1 MIHTYPL
8 ITTIVSSIVFA
19 FLFGL
24 IANKLRLPTIV
35 GYLVAGMI
43 LGPQTPGFIAN
54 LDLAKQLAEIG
65 IILLMFGV
73 GLHFS
78 LKDLIDVNKVAL
90 PGAAFQII
98 ASTLIGIHVVYVMG
112 HGFLEG
118 LIFGLSV
125 SVASTVVLL
134 RLLEQH
140 RMVSSDVG
148 KITIGWLVVE
158 DIVMVF
164 AIVLLPIIASSTEN
178 NNLSFNEI
186 GYTILTMSA
195 KIFAFIVMMVVVARK
210 LLPKL
215 LVFIAKSKSQELM
228 SLGTLS
234 IAMGFAFIA
243 YTLFGA
249 SFALGAFLAG
259 MVLNESVIGKKAAN
273 QSLPLRDLF
282 SVLFF
287 ISVGMLFKPSILIRE
302 PLLVLAT
309 FAIVVIG
316 KPVAAY
322 IISRA
327 LRQTIHN
334 SWIIA
339 VSLAQIGEFSFILTS
354 LALKLNIFTSNLYD
368 AILASALLSIAIN
381 PLLMK
386 IAIQKDN

>member
-1 MIHTYPL
+1 MIHAYPL
-8 ITTIVSSIVFA
+8 ITTIVSSIFFA
-19 FLFGL
+19 FLLGL
-24 IANKLRLPTIV
+24 IASKLRLPTIV
-35 GYLVAGMI
+35 GYLAAGML
-43 LGPQTPGFIAN
+43 LGPHTPGFVAN

-78 LKDLIDVNKVAL
+78 LKDLVDVNKIAL
-90 PGAAFQII
+90 PGASFQIV
-98 ASTLIGIHVVYVMG
+98 ASTLIGVYVVYVMG

-118 LIFGLSV
+118 LVFGLSV

-140 RMVSSDVG
+140 HMVHSDVG

-164 AIVLLPIIASSTEN
+164 AIVLLPIIVNSTAD
-178 NNLSFNEI
+178 NNLSFSEI
-186 GYTILTMSA
+186 GSTILIMFA
-195 KIFAFIVMMVVVARK
+195 KISAFIVIMVVVARR

-309 FAIVVIG
+309 LAIVVIG
-316 KPVAAY
+316 KPIAAY

-339 VSLAQIGEFSFILTS
+339 VSLAQIGEFSFILAS
-354 LALKLNIFTSNLYD
+354 LALKLNIFSPNLYD
-368 AILASALLSIAIN
+368 AILASALISIAVN

-386 IAIQKDN
+386 IAIQKNN